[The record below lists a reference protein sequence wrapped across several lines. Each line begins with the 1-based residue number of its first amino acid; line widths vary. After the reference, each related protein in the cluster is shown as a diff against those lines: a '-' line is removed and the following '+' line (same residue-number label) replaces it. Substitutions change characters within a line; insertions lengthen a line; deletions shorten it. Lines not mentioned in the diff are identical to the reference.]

1 MKAIT
6 IIWYLVA
13 ALAVAVSAYF
23 CERVARKE
31 LEKRAAFNAKAAEE
45 WQAYSKECL
54 ALAEGSRV
62 RHVETGKIYTV
73 YGYQINHGQTEE
85 WEPRLELLV
94 YMYDQFGFI
103 DAAWFEPLNKEGEA
117 HG

>member
-6 IIWYLVA
+6 IILGIALV
-13 ALAVAVSAYF
+13 LAVSAYF

-31 LEKRAAFNAKAAEE
+31 LEKRAGFNAKAAAE
-45 WQAYSKECL
+45 WQAHAKECL

-73 YGYQINHGQTEE
+73 FGHRVAYDDVTGECEE
-85 WEPRLELLV
+85 WTPRLELLV
-94 YMYDQFGFI
+94 YMYDEFAYVY
-103 DAAWFEPLNKEGEA
+103 AAWFEPIEKE
-117 HG
+117 